1 MPEELNTITLGENT
15 LRLENLKLPNG
26 NTYIL
31 GCSFEEAQEIYQVLS
46 ENIASVN
53 NDVEELKEA
62 ELVVATSL
70 NDLNSKIMSLTQENT
85 SLKNEIAELKE
96 LIKKQYMAYYDVD
109 ATKGIG
115 ENNTYITHSHKKF
128 NSYTM

>member
-46 ENIASVN
+46 ENIEAVN
-53 NDVEELKEA
+53 TDVEELKES
-62 ELVVATSL
+62 ELVIATSL
-70 NDLNSKIMSLTQENT
+70 NDLNLKIMSLTQENT

-115 ENNTYITHSHKKF
+115 ENNTYSTTQS
-128 NSYTM
+128 

>member
-1 MPEELNTITLGENT
+1 MSENLDEITLGENV
-15 LRLENLKLPNG
+15 LRLEHIKLPNG

-46 ENIASVN
+46 ENIEAVN
-53 NDVEELKEA
+53 TDVEELKEA
-62 ELVVATSL
+62 ELVVSTSL

-115 ENNTYITHSHKKF
+115 ENNTYITTQS
-128 NSYTM
+128 

>member
-46 ENIASVN
+46 ENIKAVN
-53 NDVEELKEA
+53 TDVEELKES

-70 NDLNSKIMSLTQENT
+70 NDLNLKIMSLTQENT

-115 ENNTYITHSHKKF
+115 ENNTYITTQS
-128 NSYTM
+128 

>member
-46 ENIASVN
+46 ENIEAVN
-53 NDVEELKEA
+53 TDVEELKES
-62 ELVVATSL
+62 ELVVSTSL

-115 ENNTYITHSHKKF
+115 ENNTYIT
-128 NSYTM
+128 T

>member
-1 MPEELNTITLGENT
+1 MPEELNTITLGKNA
-15 LRLENLKLPNG
+15 LRLETLKLPNG

-46 ENIASVN
+46 ENIEAVN
-53 NDVEELKEA
+53 TDVEELKEA
-62 ELVVATSL
+62 ELVVSTSL

-115 ENNTYITHSHKKF
+115 ENNTYITTQS
-128 NSYTM
+128 

>member
-46 ENIASVN
+46 ENIESVN

-70 NDLNSKIMSLTQENT
+70 NDLNSKIISLTQENT

-115 ENNTYITHSHKKF
+115 ENNTYITTQS
-128 NSYTM
+128 

>member
-1 MPEELNTITLGENT
+1 MSENLNEITLGENV
-15 LRLENLKLPNG
+15 LRLEHIKLPNG

-46 ENIASVN
+46 ENIEAVN
-53 NDVEELKEA
+53 TDVEELKEA

-115 ENNTYITHSHKKF
+115 ENNTYITTQS
-128 NSYTM
+128 

>member
-1 MPEELNTITLGENT
+1 MSENLNEITLGENV
-15 LRLENLKLPNG
+15 LRLEHIKLPNG
-26 NTYIL
+26 NTYVL

-46 ENIASVN
+46 ENIEAVN
-53 NDVEELKEA
+53 TDVEELKEA
-62 ELVVATSL
+62 ELVVSTSL
-70 NDLNSKIMSLTQENT
+70 NDLNLKIMSLKQENT

-115 ENNTYITHSHKKF
+115 ENNTYITTQS
-128 NSYTM
+128 

>member
-1 MPEELNTITLGENT
+1 MSENLNEITLGENV
-15 LRLENLKLPNG
+15 LRLEHIKLPNG

-46 ENIASVN
+46 ENIEAVN
-53 NDVEELKEA
+53 TDVEELKEA
-62 ELVVATSL
+62 ELVVSTSL

-115 ENNTYITHSHKKF
+115 ENNTYITTQS
-128 NSYTM
+128 

>member
-46 ENIASVN
+46 ENIVAVN
-53 NDVEELKEA
+53 TDVEDLK
-62 ELVVATSL
+62 
-70 NDLNSKIMSLTQENT
+70 IENT
-85 SLKNEIAELKE
+85 ALKNRVTALETELTNLRQLLEDK
-96 LIKKQYMAYYDVD
+96 YMAYYDVD

-115 ENNTYITHSHKKF
+115 ENNTYST
-128 NSYTM
+128 TQP

>member
-46 ENIASVN
+46 ENIEAVN
-53 NDVEELKEA
+53 TDVEELKET
-62 ELVVATSL
+62 ELVVSTSL

-115 ENNTYITHSHKKF
+115 ENNTYSTTQS
-128 NSYTM
+128 

>member
-1 MPEELNTITLGENT
+1 MPEEINTITLGENT

-46 ENIASVN
+46 ENIKAVN
-53 NDVEELKEA
+53 TDVEELKES
-62 ELVVATSL
+62 ELVIATSL
-70 NDLNSKIMSLTQENT
+70 NDLNSKIISLTQENT

-115 ENNTYITHSHKKF
+115 ENNTYITTQS
-128 NSYTM
+128 

>member
-46 ENIASVN
+46 DNIEAIN
-53 NDVEELKEA
+53 TDVEELKES

-70 NDLNSKIMSLTQENT
+70 NDLNSKIISLTQENT

-115 ENNTYITHSHKKF
+115 ENNTYSTTQS
-128 NSYTM
+128 

>member
-15 LRLENLKLPNG
+15 LRLETLKLPNG

-46 ENIASVN
+46 ENIEAVN
-53 NDVEELKEA
+53 TDVEELKEA
-62 ELVVATSL
+62 ELVVSTSL

-115 ENNTYITHSHKKF
+115 ENNTYITTQS
-128 NSYTM
+128 

>member
-1 MPEELNTITLGENT
+1 MPEELNTITLGENV
-15 LRLENLKLPNG
+15 LRLEHIKLPNG
-26 NTYIL
+26 NTYVL
-31 GCSFEEAQEIYQVLS
+31 GCSFEEAQKIYQVLS
-46 ENIASVN
+46 ENIEAVN
-53 NDVEELKEA
+53 TDVKELKES

-70 NDLNSKIMSLTQENT
+70 NDLNLKIMSLTQENT

-115 ENNTYITHSHKKF
+115 ENNTYITTQS
-128 NSYTM
+128 

>member
-1 MPEELNTITLGENT
+1 MSENLNEITLGENV
-15 LRLENLKLPNG
+15 LRLEHIKLPNG

-46 ENIASVN
+46 ENIEAVN
-53 NDVEELKEA
+53 TDVEELKEA

-115 ENNTYITHSHKKF
+115 ENNTYSTTQS
-128 NSYTM
+128 

>member
-1 MPEELNTITLGENT
+1 MSENLDEITLGENV
-15 LRLENLKLPNG
+15 LRLEHIKLPNG
-26 NTYIL
+26 NTYVL

-46 ENIASVN
+46 ENIEAVN
-53 NDVEELKEA
+53 TDVEELKEA

-115 ENNTYITHSHKKF
+115 ENNTYITTQS
-128 NSYTM
+128 